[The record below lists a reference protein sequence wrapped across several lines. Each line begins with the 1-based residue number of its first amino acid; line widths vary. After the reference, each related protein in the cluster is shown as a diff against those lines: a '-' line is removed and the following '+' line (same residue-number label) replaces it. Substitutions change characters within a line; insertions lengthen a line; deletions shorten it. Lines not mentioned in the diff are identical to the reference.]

1 MSRLEALLLIG
12 IDDELPLN
20 KFFPYDY
27 NDPKTITELLIISE
41 YFKNCGKGSLQHKNK
56 IFYYR
61 TYIPT
66 IAKPEGVSHSNE
78 SFSDYFIYSY
88 DCNRKKFLL
97 LFLCDLN
104 YKQKNIDLLSNE
116 IFDVLDNNAFER
128 HDIKQESCNQINN
141 LFEKYKKKEPNLS
154 KNNSLKEINI
164 INDSRDS
171 INNSSSNDE
180 KTKKNNI
187 SFKKRIDSRMILPK
201 VKKSKS
207 DSVSV
212 DIDDLTTIRESDTDL
227 SKMFKQTNDKDLF
240 LPKINK
246 WKTIKIWN
254 IVLCFLLFVIMLIV
268 VIFIL
273 K

>member
-1 MSRLEALLLIG
+1 MSGLEALLLTG

-27 NDPKTITELLIISE
+27 NDHKTITELLIISE

-66 IAKPEGVSHSNE
+66 IPKPEGISLSNE

-104 YKQKNIDLLSNE
+104 YKQKNIDLLSHE
-116 IFDVLDNNAFER
+116 VFDVLDNNAFEK
-128 HDIKQESCNQINN
+128 HDIKQESCNKINI

-154 KNNSLKEINI
+154 KNNSLKELNT
-164 INDSRDS
+164 INDSSDS
-171 INNSSSNDE
+171 INISSNDE

-212 DIDDLTTIRESDTDL
+212 DIDDLTTVRESDTDL
-227 SKMFKQTNDKDLF
+227 SKMFKQTYDKDLF
-240 LPKINK
+240 LPQINK
-246 WKTIKIWN
+246 WKTIKLWN
-254 IVLCFLLFVIMLIV
+254 IFLCLILFVIMLIV
-268 VIFIL
+268 VYFIL